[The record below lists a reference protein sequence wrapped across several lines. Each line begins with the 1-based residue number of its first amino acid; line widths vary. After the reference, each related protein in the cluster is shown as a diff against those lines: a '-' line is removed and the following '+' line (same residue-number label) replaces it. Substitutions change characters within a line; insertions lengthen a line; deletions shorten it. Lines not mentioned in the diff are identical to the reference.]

1 METSL
6 QPYQI
11 VYLEADGERLYAEM
25 IQIVPSRHL
34 AWVRPLILVVSD
46 LGTCDRHQANCDYYD
61 LRQGADLFW
70 PLGSFQPA
78 LDTDMIP
85 ILGLLGEMHPKGS
98 QHHDRL
104 RNFINRLWNLDS
116 RQHNA

>member
-34 AWVRPLILVVSD
+34 AWVRPLVLVMSHSP
-46 LGTCDRHQANCDYYD
+46 TSENQTATPDYYD
-61 LRQGADLFW
+61 LREGADLFW
-70 PLGSFQPA
+70 PLGSFQLA

-85 ILGLLGEMHPKGS
+85 ILALLGEMHPNPKGS

-104 RNFINRLWNLDS
+104 RNFINRLWDLNS
-116 RQHNA
+116 H